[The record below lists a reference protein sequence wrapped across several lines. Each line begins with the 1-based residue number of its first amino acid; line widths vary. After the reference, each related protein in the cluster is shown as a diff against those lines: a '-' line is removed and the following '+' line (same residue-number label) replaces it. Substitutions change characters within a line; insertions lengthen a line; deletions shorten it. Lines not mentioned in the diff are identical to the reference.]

1 MKTRAAK
8 AVVQALVDEGVRHV
22 FGIPGTHNI
31 ELYDAL
37 ATTDRCEPVLVTSE
51 VAGAFIAE
59 GYSRSS
65 DSVGVINVVPGAGVT
80 YSLSGIAEAWMDN
93 TPMVVL
99 ASGIRTDTSAAY
111 QLHAID
117 QLAVLG
123 PVTKAV
129 FRIERADDLY
139 PVIRRAFQIA
149 RRGAPG
155 PVAVEIPA
163 QFFMDRQELGDYR
176 FEKDPEIGGEPDPG
190 LVERAAAMLG
200 EADHPALYLGN
211 GADGAADLLVPLAEQ
226 LGAPV
231 TTSFSGKGVFPE
243 SHPLWAWSGFGR
255 QAPSFVRQI
264 MERCDCLLAIGCR
277 FGEVTTGGYGIEP
290 PEALIHVDIEPE
302 VFNRNFAAGL
312 SVAGDA
318 RRFVEALGNLI
329 EGSRPWVSL
338 AEEIARGHAQVA
350 ARWRRHASDTRVNP
364 YALFEALQQHCGPDA
379 VFTTDSGNGTFLAVE
394 HLRLDSPGRFLAPT
408 DFSCMGYSVPAAIGA
423 CFANPGRDVVALP
436 GDGAFLMTGLELIT
450 AATYRAAPLVCVLAD
465 GTLSQI
471 AQFQKMMVNRETAS
485 VLPGYDLEGFAR
497 TTGCRYFR
505 IIRDSELDSILPAAL
520 DLTRR
525 GIPALVEVAID
536 YSQKTYFT
544 KGVVKT
550 VFSRLSWGD
559 RVANITRA
567 VGRRRVGS

>member
-8 AVVQALVDEGVRHV
+8 AIVQALLDEGVPYV

-37 ATTDRCEPVLVTSE
+37 AKTEGCEPVLVTSE
-51 VAGAFIAE
+51 VAGAFLAE

-65 DSVGVINVVPGAGVT
+65 NSVGVLNVVPGAGVT
-80 YSLSGIAEAWMDN
+80 YSLSGIAEAWMDT

-99 ASGIRTDTSAAY
+99 ASGIRSDTNAAY

-117 QLAVLG
+117 QLAVLD

-129 FRIERADDLY
+129 FRVERADDLY

-163 QFFMDRQELGDYR
+163 QLFIDRQELGPYR
-176 FEKDPEIGGEPDPG
+176 FEPDPEIGIEPDPA
-190 LVERAAAMLG
+190 LIERAAIMLS
-200 EADHPALYLGN
+200 EADHPALYLGM
-211 GADGAADLLVPLAEQ
+211 GAAGAADLLVPLAEQ

-243 SHPLWAWSGFGR
+243 RHPLWLWSGFGR
-255 QAPSFVRQI
+255 QAPSFVRHI
-264 MERCDCLLAIGCR
+264 MDRCDCLLAIGCR

-290 PEALIHVDIEPE
+290 PDALIHVDTETD
-302 VFNRNFAAGL
+302 VLNRNFQASLAIAA
-312 SVAGDA
+312 DA
-318 RRFVEALGNLI
+318 RLFVEALSDLI
-329 EGSRPWVSL
+329 DGHRPWASL
-338 AEEIARGHAQVA
+338 AEKIADGHAAVIE
-350 ARWRRHASDTRVNP
+350 RWRRRGSDTRVNP
-364 YALFEALQQHCGPDA
+364 YALFEALQEHCTPDA
-379 VFTTDSGNGTFLAVE
+379 VFSTDSGNGTFLAIE
-394 HLRLDSPGRFLAPT
+394 HLRLEEPGCFLAPT

-450 AATYRAAPLVCVLAD
+450 ASAYREAPLVCVLSD
-465 GTLSQI
+465 GKLSQI
-471 AQFQKMMVNRETAS
+471 AQFQKMQVNRETAS
-485 VLPGYDLEGFAR
+485 VLPGYDLEGFSR
-497 TTGCRYFR
+497 TTGSRYFR
-505 IIRDSELDSILPAAL
+505 IIHDAELDSVLPAAL

-525 GIPALVEVAID
+525 GIPVVVEVAID

-559 RVANITRA
+559 RMANIARA
-567 VGRRRVGS
+567 VGRRIF

>member
-8 AVVQALVDEGVRHV
+8 AIVQALLDEGVPYV

-37 ATTDRCEPVLVTSE
+37 AKTEGCEPVLVTSE
-51 VAGAFIAE
+51 VAGAFLAE

-65 DSVGVINVVPGAGVT
+65 NSVGVLNVVPGAGVT
-80 YSLSGIAEAWMDN
+80 YSLSGIAEAWMDT

-99 ASGIRTDTSAAY
+99 ASGIRSDTNAAY

-117 QLAVLG
+117 QLAVLD

-129 FRIERADDLY
+129 FRVERADDLY

-163 QFFMDRQELGDYR
+163 QLFIDRQELGPYR
-176 FEKDPEIGGEPDPG
+176 FEPDPEIGIEPDPE
-190 LVERAAAMLG
+190 LVERAAIMLS
-200 EADHPALYLGN
+200 EADHPALYLGM
-211 GADGAADLLVPLAEQ
+211 GAAGAADLLVPLAEQ

-243 SHPLWAWSGFGR
+243 RHPLWLWSGFGR
-255 QAPSFVRQI
+255 QAPSFVRHI
-264 MERCDCLLAIGCR
+264 MDRCDCLLAIGCR

-290 PEALIHVDIEPE
+290 PDALIHVDIETD
-302 VFNRNFAAGL
+302 VLNRNFQASLAIAA
-312 SVAGDA
+312 DA
-318 RRFVEALGNLI
+318 RLFVEALSRLI
-329 EGSRPWVSL
+329 DGHRPWASL
-338 AEEIARGHAQVA
+338 AEKIADGHAAVIE
-350 ARWRRHASDTRVNP
+350 RWRRRGSDNRVNP
-364 YALFEALQQHCGPDA
+364 YALFEALQEHCTPDA
-379 VFTTDSGNGTFLAVE
+379 IFSTDSGNGTFLAME
-394 HLRLDSPGRFLAPT
+394 HLRLEAPGCFLAPT

-450 AATYRAAPLVCVLAD
+450 ASAYREAPLVCVLSD
-465 GTLSQI
+465 GKLSQI
-471 AQFQKMMVNRETAS
+471 AQFQKMQVNRETAS

-497 TTGCRYFR
+497 TTGSRYFR
-505 IIRDSELDSILPAAL
+505 IIRDAELDSVLPAAL

-525 GIPALVEVAID
+525 GIPVVVEVAID

-559 RVANITRA
+559 RMANIARA
-567 VGRRRVGS
+567 VGRRIF

>member
-8 AVVQALVDEGVRHV
+8 AVVQALVDEGVRYA

-37 ATTDRCEPVLVTSE
+37 ASTDSCEPVLVTSE
-51 VAGAFIAE
+51 VAGAFVAE
-59 GYSRSS
+59 GYSRSAG
-65 DSVGVINVVPGAGVT
+65 SVGVINVVPGAGAT
-80 YSLSGIAEAWMDN
+80 YSLSGIAEAFMDN

-99 ASGIRTDTSAAY
+99 VSGIRTDTARAY

-117 QLAVLG
+117 QLAVLE

-129 FRIERADDLY
+129 FRIERADELY

-163 QFFMDRQELGDYR
+163 QFFVNRQELGPYR
-176 FEKDPEIGGEPDPG
+176 FEKAPEIGGDPDPE

-211 GADGAADLLVPLAEQ
+211 GAAGAADLLVPLAEQ

-243 SHPLWAWSGFGR
+243 SHPLWLWSGFGR
-255 QAPSFVRQI
+255 QAPAFVRPI
-264 MERCDCLLAIGCR
+264 MDRCDCLLAIGCR
-277 FGEVTTGGYGIEP
+277 FGEVTTGGYGFDP

-302 VFNRNFAAGL
+302 VFNRNFPAAL
-312 SVAGDA
+312 AIASDA
-318 RRFVEALGNLI
+318 REFVEALGSLI
-329 EGSRPWVSL
+329 EGERPWASL
-338 AEEIARGHAQVA
+338 GEKIAAGHAEVLRNWERQV
-350 ARWRRHASDTRVNP
+350 SSTRVSP
-364 YALFEALQQHCGPDA
+364 HALFTALQEYCRPDA
-379 VFTTDSGNGTFLAVE
+379 IYATDSGNGTFLAME
-394 HLRLDSPGRFLAPT
+394 HLRLEAPGRFLAPV

-450 AATYRAAPLVCVLAD
+450 AATYRATPLVCVLSD
-465 GTLSQI
+465 GKLSQI
-471 AQFQKMMVNRETAS
+471 AQFQKMQVNRETAS
-485 VLPGYDLEGFAR
+485 VLPDYDLEGFAR
-497 TTGCRYFR
+497 TTGSRYFR
-505 IIRDSELDSILPAAL
+505 IIRESELDSVLPAAL
-520 DLTRR
+520 DLTRK
-525 GIPALVEVAID
+525 GIPALVEIAID

-544 KGVVKT
+544 KGVVKN
-550 VFSRLSWGD
+550 VFSRLPTSD
-559 RVANITRA
+559 KIANLARA
-567 VGRRRVGS
+567 VGRRVF

>member
-1 MKTRAAK
+1 M
-8 AVVQALVDEGVRHV
+8 
-22 FGIPGTHNI
+22 
-31 ELYDAL
+31 
-37 ATTDRCEPVLVTSE
+37 
-51 VAGAFIAE
+51 
-59 GYSRSS
+59 
-65 DSVGVINVVPGAGVT
+65 
-80 YSLSGIAEAWMDN
+80 
-93 TPMVVL
+93 
-99 ASGIRTDTSAAY
+99 
-111 QLHAID
+111 
-117 QLAVLG
+117 
-123 PVTKAV
+123 TKAV
-129 FRIERADDLY
+129 FRVERADDLY

-163 QFFMDRQELGDYR
+163 QLFVNRQELGDYR
-176 FEKDPEIGGEPDPG
+176 FEPDPEIGGDPDPE

-200 EADHPALYLGN
+200 DADHPALYLGN
-211 GADGAADLLVPLAEQ
+211 GAAGAADLLVALAEQ

-243 SHPLWAWSGFGR
+243 SHPLWAWNGFGN
-255 QAPSFVRQI
+255 QAPSFVRRI
-264 MERCDCLLAIGCR
+264 MDRCDCLLAIGCR
-277 FGEVTTGGYGIEP
+277 FGEVTTGSYGFDP

-302 VFNRNFAAGL
+302 VFNRNFSAAL
-312 SVAGDA
+312 AVAGDA
-318 RRFVEALGNLI
+318 RHFVGALGSLI
-329 EGSRPWVSL
+329 EGSRPWEKL
-338 AEEIARGHAQVA
+338 AEEIAEGHAEVTA
-350 ARWRRHASDTRVNP
+350 KWRRHASETRVSP
-364 YALFEALQQHCGPDA
+364 YALFEALQEHCAPD
-379 VFTTDSGNGTFLAVE
+379 VIFTTDSGNGTFLAME

-450 AATYRAAPLVCVLAD
+450 ASAYRAAPLVCVLSD
-465 GTLSQI
+465 GKLSQI
-471 AQFQKMMVNRETAS
+471 AQFQKMQVNRETAT

-505 IIRDSELDSILPAAL
+505 IIRDTELDSVIPAAL

-559 RVANITRA
+559 RVANIARA
-567 VGRRRVGS
+567 VGRRLVGS